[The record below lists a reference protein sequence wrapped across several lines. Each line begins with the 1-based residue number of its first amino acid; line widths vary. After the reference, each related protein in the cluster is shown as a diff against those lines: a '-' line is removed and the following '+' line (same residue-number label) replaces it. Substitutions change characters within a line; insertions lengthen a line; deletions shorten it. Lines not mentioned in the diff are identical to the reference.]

1 MTSTSDAN
9 TGTDVGTG
17 ADANGETAGGRSG
30 SPSPARLTLAVIL
43 ASATLTVM
51 AGAIIGP
58 VVRQIGMGVGVSESL
73 AGLVITT
80 HGVVIVVAS
89 PLAGALIDRVGPRR
103 PYLLGLGLYGVG
115 GGAGLVVDSFGALLA
130 SRVVLGAG
138 VALVYTGVTVLIYTL
153 YRGRRMDRA
162 LGLRSSANSLG
173 AAVWPLVGGALGTVS
188 WHAPFGVYL
197 AALPLG
203 LVALVAVPATDH
215 GGTTGGGGTGG
226 NGGTTDTRPGPGEQ
240 VRELL
245 AVFRRLPAIPAVY
258 LLYFGANLFL
268 YVVVVYYPQ
277 LLAGLGVTSTL
288 SVGLYLAAN
297 GAASAVAAAAYDRLV
312 GRFGRHRLVLAAFGL
327 WVAGFGVAAAVEG
340 ALAAA
345 VPVLA
350 LGVGTGLVFP
360 SAFAWV
366 EALSPPDRQGSLASY
381 IASAGYLGQF
391 LSPLAF
397 GVVVPVA
404 GVRGVFGAAALAA
417 GLGGVVLGVGLAVRG
432 RRVDE
437 PVPESG

>member
-1 MTSTSDAN
+1 VTSTSDPN
-9 TGTDVGTG
+9 TGTGVGTG

-30 SPSPARLTLAVIL
+30 SSSPARLTLAVIL

-58 VVRQIGMGVGVSESL
+58 VVRQIGIGVGVSGSL
-73 AGLVITT
+73 AGLIITT

-203 LVALVAVPATDH
+203 LVALVAIPATGH
-215 GGTTGGGGTGG
+215 GETSGRSEA
-226 NGGTTDTRPGPGEQ
+226 TDTRPGLGRQ

-277 LLAGLGVTSTL
+277 LLAELGVTSTL

-297 GAASAVAAAAYDRLV
+297 GAASAVTAAAYDRLV

-327 WVAGFGVAAAVEG
+327 WVAGFGVAAAVG
-340 ALAAA
+340 GPLAAGG
-345 VPVLA
+345 PVLA

-360 SAFAWV
+360 SAFAWI
-366 EALSPPDRQGSLASY
+366 EALAPRDRQGSLASY

-397 GVVVPVA
+397 GLVVPVA

-417 GLGGVVLGVGLAVRG
+417 GLGGVALGVGLAARG
-432 RRVDE
+432 RGADE

>member
-1 MTSTSDAN
+1 VTSTSDPN

-17 ADANGETAGGRSG
+17 ADASGETAGGRSG
-30 SPSPARLTLAVIL
+30 SSSPARLTLAVIL

-58 VVRQIGMGVGVSESL
+58 VVRQIGIGVGVSGSL
-73 AGLVITT
+73 AGLIITT

-130 SRVVLGAG
+130 SRVVLGVG

-203 LVALVAVPATDH
+203 LVALVAIPATGH
-215 GGTTGGGGTGG
+215 GETSGRSEA
-226 NGGTTDTRPGPGEQ
+226 TDTRPGLGRQ

-277 LLAGLGVTSTL
+277 LLAELGVTSTL

-297 GAASAVAAAAYDRLV
+297 GAASAVTAAAYDRLV

-327 WVAGFGVAAAVEG
+327 WVAGFGVAAAVG
-340 ALAAA
+340 GPLAAGG
-345 VPVLA
+345 PVLA

-360 SAFAWV
+360 SAFAWI
-366 EALSPPDRQGSLASY
+366 EALAPRDRQGSLASY

-397 GVVVPVA
+397 GLVVPVA

-417 GLGGVVLGVGLAVRG
+417 GLGGVALGVGLAARG
-432 RRVDE
+432 RGADE

>member
-1 MTSTSDAN
+1 VTSTSDAN

-17 ADANGETAGGRSG
+17 ADASGETAGGRSG
-30 SPSPARLTLAVIL
+30 SPSPARLTLGVIL

-89 PLAGALIDRVGPRR
+89 PLAGALIDRVGPRG

-215 GGTTGGGGTGG
+215 GGTTGSGGA
-226 NGGTTDTRPGPGEQ
+226 TDTRSGLGTQ

-245 AVFRRLPAIPAVY
+245 DVFRRLPAIPAVY

-277 LLAGLGVTSTL
+277 LLAELGVTSTL

-312 GRFGRHRLVLAAFGL
+312 GRFGRHQLVLAAFGL
-327 WVAGFGVAAAVEG
+327 WVAGFGVAAAVG
-340 ALAAA
+340 GPLAAGG
-345 VPVLA
+345 PVLA

-397 GVVVPVA
+397 GLVVPVA

-417 GLGGVVLGVGLAVRG
+417 GLGGVALGVGLAARG
-432 RRVDE
+432 RGADE

>member
-9 TGTDVGTG
+9 AGTDVGTG
-17 ADANGETAGGRSG
+17 TDARGETAGGRSG
-30 SPSPARLTLAVIL
+30 SSSPARLTLAVIL

-51 AGAIIGP
+51 AGAVIGP
-58 VVRQIGMGVGVSESL
+58 VVRQIGIGVGVSGSL
-73 AGLVITT
+73 AGLIITT

-130 SRVVLGAG
+130 SRVVLGVG

-203 LVALVAVPATDH
+203 LVALVAIPATDR
-215 GGTTGGGGTGG
+215 GTAGRRGA
-226 NGGTTDTRPGPGEQ
+226 TDTRPGLGKQ

-277 LLAGLGVTSTL
+277 LLAELGVTSTL

-297 GAASAVAAAAYDRLV
+297 GAASAVTAAAYDRLV

-327 WVAGFGVAAAVEG
+327 WVAGFGVAAAAG
-340 ALAAA
+340 GPLAAGG
-345 VPVLA
+345 PVLA

-366 EALSPPDRQGSLASY
+366 EALAPRDRQGSLASY

-397 GVVVPVA
+397 GLVVPVA

-417 GLGGVVLGVGLAVRG
+417 GVGGVVLGVGLAVRG
-432 RRVDE
+432 RGADE

>member
-1 MTSTSDAN
+1 VTSTSDAD

-17 ADANGETAGGRSG
+17 ADANGETAGGRAG
-30 SPSPARLTLAVIL
+30 PQSPARLTLAVIL

-89 PLAGALIDRVGPRR
+89 PLAGALIDRVGPRG

-115 GGAGLVVDSFGALLA
+115 GGAGLVVDSFGALIA
-130 SRVVLGAG
+130 SRVVLGVG

-153 YRGRRMDRA
+153 YRGRRMDWA

-203 LVALVAVPATDH
+203 LVALVAIPATDH
-215 GGTTGGGGTGG
+215 GGTAERGEA
-226 NGGTTDTRPGPGEQ
+226 TDTRAGLGQ
-240 VRELL
+240 QLRALL
-245 AVFRRLPAIPAVY
+245 GVFRRLPAVPAVY

-277 LLAGLGVTSTL
+277 LLAELGVTSTL

-327 WVAGFGVAAAVEG
+327 WAAGFGVAAAVG
-340 ALAAA
+340 GPLAAGG
-345 VPVLA
+345 PVLA

-404 GVRGVFGAAALAA
+404 GIRGVFGAAALAA
-417 GLGGVVLGVGLAVRG
+417 GLGGVALGVGLAVRG

-437 PVPESG
+437 PAVESG

>member
-1 MTSTSDAN
+1 MTGLSD
-9 TGTDVGTG
+9 T
-17 ADANGETAGGRSG
+17 ETADD
-30 SPSPARLTLAVIL
+30 PSPPGRLTLAVVL

-51 AGAIIGP
+51 AGAVIGP
-58 VVRQIGMGVGVSESL
+58 VVRQIGSGVGVSGSL

-89 PLAGALIDRVGPRR
+89 PVAGALIDRVGPRR

-153 YRGRRMDRA
+153 YREEGMDRA

-188 WHAPFGVYL
+188 WHAPFGAYL
-197 AALPLG
+197 VALPLG

-215 GGTTGGGGTGG
+215 GGTNRDPGS
-226 NGGTTDTRPGPGEQ
+226 GPGQ
-240 VRELL
+240 RVRELL
-245 AVFRRLPAIPAVY
+245 GVFYRFPAIPAVY

-268 YVVVVYYPQ
+268 YVVVVYYPE

-288 SVGLYLAAN
+288 SVGLYLAVN
-297 GAASAVAAAAYDRLV
+297 GAASAVVAAVYGRLV
-312 GRFGRHRLVLAAFGL
+312 SRCGRHRLVLAAFGL
-327 WVAGFGVAAAVEG
+327 WVVGFGVAAVVEG
-340 ALAAA
+340 PLVAGG
-345 VPVLA
+345 PVVL

-366 EALSPPDRQGSLASY
+366 ETLAPPDRQGSLASY

-397 GVVVPVA
+397 GVVVSAA
-404 GVRGVFGAAALAA
+404 GVRGAFGAAALAA
-417 GLGGVVLGVGLAVRG
+417 GLGGAVLGVGLALRS
-432 RRVDE
+432 RRVGRSA
-437 PVPESG
+437 PESG

>member
-9 TGTDVGTG
+9 TETTETG
-17 ADANGETAGGRSG
+17 ADTGVSTGGEADTAGGRSG
-30 SPSPARLTLAVIL
+30 SSSPARLTLAVIL

-58 VVRQIGMGVGVSESL
+58 VVRQIGIGVGVSGSL
-73 AGLVITT
+73 AGLIITT

-130 SRVVLGAG
+130 SRVVLGVG

-203 LVALVAVPATDH
+203 LVALVAIPATDRGTTDH
-215 GGTTGGGGTGG
+215 GGA
-226 NGGTTDTRPGPGEQ
+226 TDTRPGLGQ
-240 VRELL
+240 QLRALL
-245 AVFRRLPAIPAVY
+245 GVFRRLPAIPAVY

-277 LLAGLGVTSTL
+277 LLAELGVTSTL

-297 GAASAVAAAAYDRLV
+297 GAASAVTAAAYDRLV

-327 WVAGFGVAAAVEG
+327 WVAGFGVAAAVG
-340 ALAAA
+340 GPLAAGG
-345 VPVLA
+345 PVLA

-366 EALSPPDRQGSLASY
+366 EALAPRDRQGSLASY

-397 GVVVPVA
+397 GLVVPVA

-432 RRVDE
+432 RGGDE

>member
-1 MTSTSDAN
+1 M
-9 TGTDVGTG
+9 TDVSDE
-17 ADANGETAGGRSG
+17 DAGVAAATAN
-30 SPSPARLTLAVIL
+30 SPSSPARLTLAVIL

-51 AGAIIGP
+51 AGAVIGP
-58 VVRQIGMGVGVSESL
+58 VVRQIGIGVGVSESL

-115 GGAGLVVDSFGALLA
+115 GGAGLVVDSFGALIA
-130 SRVVLGAG
+130 SRVVLGVG
-138 VALVYTGVTVLIYTL
+138 VAFVYTGVTVLIYTL

-203 LVALVAVPATDH
+203 LVALVALPATGY
-215 GGTTGGGGTGG
+215 GGATTGAGSSAGQRLRG
-226 NGGTTDTRPGPGEQ
+226 
-240 VRELL
+240 LL
-245 AVFRRLPAIPAVY
+245 GVFRRIPAIPAVY

-288 SVGLYLAAN
+288 AVGLYLAAN
-297 GAASAVAAAAYDRLV
+297 GAASAVAAAVYGRLV
-312 GRFGRHRLVLAAFGL
+312 GRVGRHRLVLAAFGL
-327 WVAGFGVAAAVEG
+327 WVVGFGVAAVVG
-340 ALAAA
+340 GPLAAG
-345 VPVLA
+345 VPVVL

-366 EALSPPDRQGSLASY
+366 ETLAPSDRQGSLASY

-397 GVVVPVA
+397 GVVVSVA
-404 GVRGVFGAAALAA
+404 GVRGAFAAAALAA
-417 GLGGVVLGVGLAVRG
+417 GLGGAVLGVGLAVRG
-432 RRVDE
+432 RRVTE
-437 PVPESG
+437 PAPESG

>member
-1 MTSTSDAN
+1 VTSTSDAD

-17 ADANGETAGGRSG
+17 ADANGETAGGRAG
-30 SPSPARLTLAVIL
+30 PQSPARLTLAVIL

-89 PLAGALIDRVGPRR
+89 PLAGALIDRVGPRG

-115 GGAGLVVDSFGALLA
+115 GGAGLVVDSFGALIA
-130 SRVVLGAG
+130 SRVVLGVG

-203 LVALVAVPATDH
+203 LVALVAIPATDH
-215 GGTTGGGGTGG
+215 GVTTGRSGA
-226 NGGTTDTRPGPGEQ
+226 TDTRAGLGQ
-240 VRELL
+240 QLRALL
-245 AVFRRLPAIPAVY
+245 GVFRRLPAVPAVY

-277 LLAGLGVTSTL
+277 LLAELGVTSTL

-327 WVAGFGVAAAVEG
+327 WAAGFGVAAAVG
-340 ALAAA
+340 GPLAAGG
-345 VPVLA
+345 PVLA

-404 GVRGVFGAAALAA
+404 GIRGVFGAAALAA
-417 GLGGVVLGVGLAVRG
+417 GLGGVALGVGLAVRG

-437 PVPESG
+437 PAVESG

>member
-9 TGTDVGTG
+9 TGTGVGTG

-30 SPSPARLTLAVIL
+30 SSSPARLTLAVIL

-58 VVRQIGMGVGVSESL
+58 VVRQIGIGVGVSGSL
-73 AGLVITT
+73 AGLIITT

-203 LVALVAVPATDH
+203 LVALVAIPATGH
-215 GGTTGGGGTGG
+215 GETSGRSEA
-226 NGGTTDTRPGPGEQ
+226 TDTRPGLGRQ

-277 LLAGLGVTSTL
+277 LLAELGVTSTL

-297 GAASAVAAAAYDRLV
+297 GAASAVTAAAYDRLV

-327 WVAGFGVAAAVEG
+327 WVAGFGVAAAVG
-340 ALAAA
+340 GPLAAGG
-345 VPVLA
+345 PVLA

-360 SAFAWV
+360 SAFAWI
-366 EALSPPDRQGSLASY
+366 EALSPPDRQGRLASY

-397 GVVVPVA
+397 GLVVPVA

-417 GLGGVVLGVGLAVRG
+417 GLGGVALGVGLAARG
-432 RRVDE
+432 RGADE

>member
-1 MTSTSDAN
+1 VTSTSDAN

-30 SPSPARLTLAVIL
+30 SPSPARLTLGVIL

-89 PLAGALIDRVGPRR
+89 PLAGALIDRVGPRG

-203 LVALVAVPATDH
+203 LVALVAIPATDH
-215 GGTTGGGGTGG
+215 GGTTGSGGA
-226 NGGTTDTRPGPGEQ
+226 TDTRAGLGQ
-240 VRELL
+240 QLREL
-245 AVFRRLPAIPAVY
+245 ARVFRRLPAIPAVY

-297 GAASAVAAAAYDRLV
+297 GAASAVAAASYDRLV

-327 WVAGFGVAAAVEG
+327 WVAGFGVAAAVG
-340 ALAAA
+340 GPLAAGG
-345 VPVLA
+345 PVLA

-397 GVVVPVA
+397 GLVVPVA
-404 GVRGVFGAAALAA
+404 GVRGVFAAAALAA

-437 PVPESG
+437 PMPESG